1 MTDTVQEING
11 GIYRLGYTDQEAGF
25 SNNTYLIREQEGS
38 VLIDP
43 GPNHPLFRDIILLKL
58 QQLCTPES
66 IRYIIISQVRPDIC
80 GILPY
85 IE

>member
-25 SNNTYLIREQEGS
+25 SNNTYLILEQKGS

-43 GPNHPLFRDIILLKL
+43 GL
-58 QQLCTPES
+58 T
-66 IRYIIISQVRPDIC
+66 IRFS
-80 GILPY
+80 GT
-85 IE
+85 

>member
-38 VLIDP
+38 VSRCTK
-43 GPNHPLFRDIILLKL
+43 NIILKSLKKSG
-58 QQLCTPES
+58 ES
-66 IRYIIISQVRPDIC
+66 PRDKNAA
-80 GILPY
+80 
-85 IE
+85 